1 MEMIKVAE
9 LKKEDVSV
17 ELQAKY
23 FVNNEGYP
31 IDRFHLPQLTEE
43 MYMNYILSLPNED
56 FAKLKD
62 ANKQFETASY
72 YYKDKASK
80 ELVAKDF
87 GVSSKALSFKDY
99 TKNERWYM
107 HYSTDDQI
115 LEEIIPYF
123 TPSARE
129 EVKSSLQLQNSYTID
144 IELVEMLWTFCVAI
158 VKQHKAMLFG
168 QVEKTINFINRLRAT
183 IAVGNCTKKD
193 VLELKKH
200 ERILTEYMNDSET
213 VEFLRQYNDE
223 RVFLLNCEND
233 KDKLDFLR
241 TYRKLYRAIGLDITE
256 TDVWNWHITP
266 DLLDYF
272 EETEDIVNWREN
284 YVDDNYDDWESD
296 YYESAW
302 GGDDIEDYAE
312 EEEGGEF

>member
-1 MEMIKVAE
+1 MKVKVVD
-9 LKKEDVSV
+9 LKRNDVSL

-43 MYMNYILSLPNED
+43 MYMNYILNLPKAD
-56 FAKLKD
+56 FTKLKD
-62 ANKQFETASY
+62 ANRQFETASY
-72 YYKDKASK
+72 YYKNKAAK

-107 HYSTDDQI
+107 HYNTEDQI

-123 TPSARE
+123 TPSVRE
-129 EVKSSLQLQNSYTID
+129 EIKSNLQLQNAYTID

-213 VEFLRQYNDE
+213 VEFLRQYDDE
-223 RVFLLNCEND
+223 KIFLQSCETD

-241 TYRKLYRAIGLDITE
+241 TYRKLYRAIGLDFTE
-256 TDVWNWHITP
+256 TKLWNKHITA

-284 YVDDNYDDWESD
+284 YIDDNEDDWESD

-302 GGDDIEDYAE
+302 SGEEDYAE
-312 EEEGGEF
+312 EEEGDEE